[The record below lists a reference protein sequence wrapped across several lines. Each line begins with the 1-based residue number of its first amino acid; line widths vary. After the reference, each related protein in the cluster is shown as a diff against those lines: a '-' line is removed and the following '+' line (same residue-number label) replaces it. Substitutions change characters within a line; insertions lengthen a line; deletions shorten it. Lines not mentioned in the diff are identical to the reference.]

1 MTQSASVASDDRFS
15 SAYLDAVLNSSA
27 DAIFIVDSDGRIRS
41 WNKGARQMMRYS
53 ADEIIGSP
61 INTLLPASAPQ
72 IDVQALLE
80 SGKNRIQWDTV
91 PLTKYGDPID
101 VTITAVPLREA
112 GRPPVLM
119 IIARDV
125 SAHRRTQDVVR
136 ELEIHAQHR
145 ALILETASRVALD
158 ILSSRTGIEALR
170 HIADAARILAGARY
184 AALGVAYPDTYELA
198 EFVTVGL
205 TPEEEAAIGPRPR
218 GAGVLGLLLRRTEPL
233 RVDVLADHPESV
245 GFPPNHPP
253 MDTFLGVP
261 IRRGDTVIGS
271 LYLTNKQGGGPFT
284 EADEV
289 AVQALG
295 AHAAIAIHN
304 MALLGRQRGLMNQL
318 ITIQEEERSAV
329 AYDLHDGLTQ
339 FVMASHAH
347 LESFQRAHESGNEEK
362 AQRELGQGLK
372 YLKEAVVESR
382 RLVNGLRSLSLDDL
396 GLSGAI
402 EQLLREEKVRCGWE
416 RADLVDGLE
425 GERFDKALETG
436 AYRVA
441 QEALT
446 NVRKHAESARVQVTL
461 RIGGQ
466 TGGWSDRHLVLEVVD
481 WGKGFDSSPISAG
494 GANFGLHSMS
504 ERAQLLG
511 GRFNV
516 QSAPG
521 KGTLVQ
527 AYFPIAAK
535 RIKGSKHE

>member
-1 MTQSASVASDDRFS
+1 
-15 SAYLDAVLNSSA
+15 
-27 DAIFIVDSDGRIRS
+27 
-41 WNKGARQMMRYS
+41 
-53 ADEIIGSP
+53 
-61 INTLLPASAPQ
+61 
-72 IDVQALLE
+72 
-80 SGKNRIQWDTV
+80 
-91 PLTKYGDPID
+91 
-101 VTITAVPLREA
+101 
-112 GRPPVLM
+112 
-119 IIARDV
+119 
-125 SAHRRTQDVVR
+125 
-136 ELEIHAQHR
+136 
-145 ALILETASRVALD
+145 
-158 ILSSRTGIEALR
+158 
-170 HIADAARILAGARY
+170 
-184 AALGVAYPDTYELA
+184 
-198 EFVTVGL
+198 
-205 TPEEEAAIGPRPR
+205 
-218 GAGVLGLLLRRTEPL
+218 
-233 RVDVLADHPESV
+233 
-245 GFPPNHPP
+245 
-253 MDTFLGVP
+253 
-261 IRRGDTVIGS
+261 
-271 LYLTNKQGGGPFT
+271 
-284 EADEV
+284 
-289 AVQALG
+289 
-295 AHAAIAIHN
+295 
-304 MALLGRQRGLMNQL
+304 MNQL